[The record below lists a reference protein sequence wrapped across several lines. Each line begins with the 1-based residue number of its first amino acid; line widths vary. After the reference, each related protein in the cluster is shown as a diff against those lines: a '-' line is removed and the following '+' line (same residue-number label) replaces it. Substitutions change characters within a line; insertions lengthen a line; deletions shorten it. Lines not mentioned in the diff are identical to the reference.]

1 MIHQHHR
8 IATAAALALA
18 LAASIAPAA
27 SADPQPLARAEAAI
41 AHTST
46 HPTATPATC
55 GDVCSGH
62 GYGNVDV
69 VALSPRVRPTP
80 TAAPN
85 AGFDWSD
92 AGVGAG
98 GMLALI
104 LIAAGGVI
112 TLARRRSQSV
122 APTARP
128 NPQAQH

>member
-8 IATAAALALA
+8 IATAVALALA

-41 AHTST
+41 ANTST
-46 HPTATPATC
+46 HPPATPAPC

-69 VALSPRVRPTP
+69 VPLSPSVRPTP

-85 AGFDWSD
+85 GGFDWGD
-92 AGVGAG
+92 TGVGAG

-104 LIAAGGVI
+104 LIGAGGVL
-112 TLARRRSQSV
+112 TVARRRSHTVS
-122 APTARP
+122 PTPRP
-128 NPQAQH
+128 NPQAQG

>member
-27 SADPQPLARAEAAI
+27 SADPHPLTRAETAI
-41 AHTST
+41 ANT
-46 HPTATPATC
+46 PDRPPATPATC

-85 AGFDWSD
+85 AGLDWGD

-104 LIAAGGVI
+104 LIGTGGALTV
-112 TLARRRSQSV
+112 ARRRSHTV
-122 APTARP
+122 TPTPRP
-128 NPQAQH
+128 NPQAQG